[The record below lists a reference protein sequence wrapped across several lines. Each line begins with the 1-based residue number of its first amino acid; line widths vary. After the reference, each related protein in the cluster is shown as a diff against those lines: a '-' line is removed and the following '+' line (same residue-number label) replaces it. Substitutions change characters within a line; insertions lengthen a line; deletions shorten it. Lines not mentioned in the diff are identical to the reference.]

1 MKSLTVSRMEHS
13 VKLKVPFNAI
23 GEVTNTKITDGYN
36 TYDCE
41 VIKLDKALLI
51 KVGEAFYLDFV
62 TDLVKLTEELIQQCN
77 LNDYFIVEKPVKKRG
92 KK

>member
-1 MKSLTVSRMEHS
+1 MEHS
-13 VKLKVPFNAI
+13 VNLKVPFSSI
-23 GEVTNTKITDGYN
+23 GEVSHSTISDGYT

-41 VIKLDKALLI
+41 VIKLKKALLI

-62 TDLVKLTEELIQQCN
+62 TDLVKLNKELIQEHN
-77 LNDYFIVEKPVKKRG
+77 LQDYFLVEEPVKKRG

>member
-1 MKSLTVSRMEHS
+1 MEHS
-13 VKLKVPFNAI
+13 VKLKVPFNSI
-23 GEVTNTKITDGYN
+23 GEVANTKITDGYT

-41 VIKLDKALLI
+41 VIKLEKALLI

-62 TDLVKLTEELIQQCN
+62 TDLVKLNKELIQEHN
-77 LNDYFIVEKPVKKRG
+77 LQDYFLVEEPVKKRG